1 MATMLAMVSGILL
14 GITPLLI
21 LDAIGRHRFREV
33 SFFAVAAVIAAV
45 ACYISL
51 NELPAP
57 HGYPR
62 YLNATC
68 IFGIFVFGIFT
79 AWSMPVAKQKKKR

>member
-1 MATMLAMVSGILL
+1 MATMLAMVSGILV
-14 GITPLLI
+14 GMTPLLI

-33 SFFAVAAVIAAV
+33 SFFAVTAVITAV

-51 NELPAP
+51 NELPDS

-62 YLNATC
+62 YWNASC

-79 AWSMPVAKQKKKR
+79 AWSMPVAKQKRKR

>member
-1 MATMLAMVSGILL
+1 MATMLAMVSGILVGL
-14 GITPLLI
+14 APLLI
-21 LDAIGRHRFREV
+21 LDAIGRHRFRDV
-33 SFFAVAAVIAAV
+33 SFFAVAAVFAAV

-51 NELPAP
+51 NELPDP

-62 YLNATC
+62 YWNASC

-79 AWSMPVAKQKKKR
+79 AWSMPAPKQKR